1 MRSGWRHI
9 LRIWLAK
16 AAEPPSSIHALFK
29 GYETAIRAAA
39 RIAVIRAPR
48 IVLGFSA
55 CSNADDRDTNSQHEQ
70 QEPHSR
76 LLGWPLSYKCLSF
89 VFIPGLR
96 DNARL
101 IAANAAKLTELVRK
115 CAELSRAVLPGRS
128 AIYPSVRL
136 LLSARSS
143 L

>member
-1 MRSGWRHI
+1 M
-9 LRIWLAK
+9 RIWLAK
-16 AAEPPSSIHALFK
+16 AAEPPSGIHALFK
-29 GYETAIRAAA
+29 GYETAIRATAA
-39 RIAVIRAPR
+39 HSTAVNRAPR
-48 IVLGFSA
+48 IVLSFRA
-55 CSNADDRDTNSQHEQ
+55 CSNADNTDANSQHEQ

>member
-1 MRSGWRHI
+1 M
-9 LRIWLAK
+9 RIWLAK

-39 RIAVIRAPR
+39 AHSTAVNRAPR
-48 IVLGFSA
+48 IVLSFRA
-55 CSNADDRDTNSQHEQ
+55 CSNADNTDANSQHEQ

-76 LLGWPLSYKCLSF
+76 LLGWPLSFKCLSF

-101 IAANAAKLTELVRK
+101 IAANVAKLPG
-115 CAELSRAVLPGRS
+115 LSIISQGSTDV
-128 AIYPSVRL
+128 
-136 LLSARSS
+136 
-143 L
+143 